1 MGAELAAR
9 GGAGGPVVVVG
20 GGLGGLAAAIRLGA
34 AGQAVR
40 LVEAGPRLG
49 GKAGIAEI
57 DGVEVDTGPSV
68 LTMVDALDRTL
79 ALAGLD
85 RAAVVGLRAPV
96 PAFRYRYPGGP
107 VLDVFPSPADT
118 LDSVGRALGAD
129 ARADLARF
137 LAYSRQIWEAAAPRF
152 VYGPAP
158 TFANVLRMGLG
169 ALRDLPR
176 IDPLSTMAGA
186 IRRRVRSPELRALL
200 LRYATYNGSDPRR
213 APATLNC
220 IAHVELALG
229 GYGVEGGV
237 YAMVRALEAAARRVG
252 VVIETGRPVQRLVVE
267 GGRVAGVSLA
277 DGAVLPARAVV
288 LNADAALL
296 HRGPEGLVPPGAPG
310 ALPAPKVPSTSGWTA
325 ILRARRREGPE
336 ARVAHEVLFPARYE
350 AEFED
355 LFDHRRP
362 PVEPTLYLCAQEAN
376 HGRRGW
382 EHDEPV
388 FVMVNAP
395 AEPAAG
401 PPTPVA
407 TWEALEAT
415 VAARLRAHGLASP
428 GDAFVWSRTPAGLA
442 AAFPGSRGA
451 LYGAASN
458 DPGAAFRRPPNTIA
472 ALPGLHLASGSAH
485 PGGGMP
491 MALLSGLRA
500 ADELLRGAP

>member
-1 MGAELAAR
+1 VGAELAPRA
-9 GGAGGPVVVVG
+9 GGGPVVVVG

-34 AGQAVR
+34 AGRAVR
-40 LVEAGPRLG
+40 LLEAGPRLG

-57 DGVEVDTGPSV
+57 DCVEVDTGPSV

-79 ALAGLD
+79 ALAGVRRDEVL
-85 RAAVVGLRAPV
+85 GLRAPV

-107 VLDVFPSPADT
+107 VLDVFPDPADT
-118 LDSVGRALGAD
+118 LDSVGRTLGVGPRAELAAFLD
-129 ARADLARF
+129 YARR
-137 LAYSRQIWEAAAPRF
+137 IWDAAAPRF

-158 TFANVLRMGLG
+158 TVTNVLRMGLG
-169 ALRDLPR
+169 ALLDLPR

-229 GYGVEGGV
+229 GFGVEGGV
-237 YAMVRALEAAARRVG
+237 YAMVRALAAAAARVG
-252 VVIETGRPVQRLVVE
+252 VAVETGRPVRRLVLE
-267 GGRVAGVSLA
+267 AGRVAGVEVA
-277 DGAVLPARAVV
+277 DGAVIPAAAVV

-296 HRGPEGLVPPGAPG
+296 TAGDDGLLPAGTRG
-310 ALPAPKVPSTSGWTA
+310 ALSPPKVPSTSGWTA
-325 ILRARRREGPE
+325 ILRARRRAGAD

-355 LFDHRRP
+355 LFDRRRAP
-362 PVEPTLYLCAQEAN
+362 AEPTLYLCAQEAN

-382 EHDEPV
+382 ADDEPV

-401 PPTPVA
+401 PPTPAA
-407 TWEALEAT
+407 TWEALADT
-415 VAARLRAHGLASP
+415 VAARLRAHGLADP
-428 GDAFVWSRTPAGLA
+428 GDTFVWQRSPAGLA

-458 DPGAAFRRPPNTIA
+458 DPGAAFRRPPNSIPA
-472 ALPGLHLASGSAH
+472 VPGLHLASGSAH

-500 ADELLRGAP
+500 AGELLGDTA